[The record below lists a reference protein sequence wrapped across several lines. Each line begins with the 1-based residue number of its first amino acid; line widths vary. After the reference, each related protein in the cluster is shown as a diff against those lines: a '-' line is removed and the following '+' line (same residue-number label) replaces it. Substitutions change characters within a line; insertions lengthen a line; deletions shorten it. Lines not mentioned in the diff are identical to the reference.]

1 MKMTGLNLGDTA
13 TEQTFRRA
21 ERQSK
26 IGMVRL
32 YGLITITL
40 LLIYGLIVPLF
51 FSYANEVRF
60 TLLLIPMLVVLGT
73 YIALTFWKGYTA
85 SAQIDFACLLVV
97 GALMLGENY
106 LLWDEASK
114 SAGQHHANIAINT
127 SVVTAFASIIMSDR
141 VRWFFA
147 WFALNATAFVSLLVL
162 AASTFVEMLFA
173 GLSYLSGASIALF
186 IAWSLGRAS
195 RVAFALRQA
204 LEAERAKTEQL
215 LFNVLPESAARRLKE
230 GEIVADSYPD
240 ASVVFIDVVG
250 FSSLAARISPG
261 HLIEM
266 LNSFFNLADRC
277 AASHG
282 VEKVKTIGDAYLA
295 IAGGNL
301 PADNSA
307 DTAIAFSQAII
318 DGLEDLRDAT
328 GLPIEVRI
336 GIHTGPVVGGV
347 IGSTRMVYDYWGE
360 TMNLASRIEGTALPS
375 SISVSESTFLRTRMK
390 QLFAAAEVATLK
402 GVGQASIYRL
412 LPSARPTADGC

>member
-1 MKMTGLNLGDTA
+1 MNMTGLELGDTA
-13 TEQTFRRA
+13 TEQTFHVA
-21 ERQSK
+21 ERQPK

-32 YGLITITL
+32 YGLITIIML
-40 LLIYGLIVPLF
+40 LVYGLIIPLF
-51 FSYANEVRF
+51 FSYTNEVRF
-60 TLLLIPMLVVLGT
+60 TLLLIPMLVILGG
-73 YIALTFWKGYTA
+73 YIALTFWDGYVKKP
-85 SAQIDFACLLVV
+85 QIDFACLLAV

-106 LLWDEASK
+106 LLWDETSK
-114 SAGQHHANIAINT
+114 SVGYHHANIAIHT

-147 WFALNATAFVSLLVL
+147 WFALHATAFLSLLVL
-162 AASTFVEMLFA
+162 AASTVVEMLFA
-173 GLSYLSGASIALF
+173 GLSYLTGASIALF

-204 LEAERAKTEQL
+204 LEAEQAKTEEL
-215 LFNVLPESAARRLKE
+215 LFNILPESAVRRLKG
-230 GEIVADSYPD
+230 GEVVADSYPD
-240 ASVVFIDVVG
+240 ASVIFIDLVG
-250 FSSLAARISPG
+250 FTSLAARASPG

-301 PADNSA
+301 PAANSA
-307 DTAIAFSQAII
+307 DTAIAFSQTII
-318 DGLEDLRDAT
+318 DGLADLREAT

-360 TMNLASRIEGTALPS
+360 TLNLANRIEGAAQPNG
-375 SISVSESTFLRTRMK
+375 IAISESTFLRSRLK
-390 QLFAAAEVATLK
+390 RDFSEPEIVTLK
-402 GVGQASIYRL
+402 GVGPVAIYRMQL
-412 LPSARPTADGC
+412 